1 MNMHVFRYDK
11 TLEGLLSAVFDAYV
25 RRTFPER
32 LIGAGEPEPMF
43 TSELHEVITRSE
55 AATRVWN
62 ALEKK
67 LGKQVCNM
75 LMHVWLSEEE
85 GSDELLMRYMRKA
98 FDAPKSIAWNF
109 SDDDVLQVKKT
120 AQKVANE
127 KGHLV
132 QFVRFQK
139 AGDGTYFAPVAPRYN
154 ALPLCIPYFTDR
166 FADQRWLLYDTK
178 RRYGYYYDTKK
189 AVEITME
196 DDGHLLEGWLTDEL
210 MAEDEIL
217 FQERW
222 KSYFQSVT
230 IRERINPKLHRQHM
244 PRRFWKYLPEKR

>member
-1 MNMHVFRYDK
+1 MLVFRYDK
-11 TLEGLLSAVFDAYV
+11 TFEGLLCALFDAYV

-32 LIGAGEPEPMF
+32 LIGEGEPEPMF
-43 TSELHEVITRSE
+43 SEQLHEVITRCE
-55 AATRVWN
+55 ASSRVWA

-75 LMHVWLSEEE
+75 LTHVWLSEEP

-98 FDAPKSIAWNF
+98 FDARESIAWNF
-109 SDDDVLQVKKT
+109 ADEDVLQAKKI
-120 AQKVANE
+120 AQKVARE
-127 KGHLV
+127 RERLT

-139 AGDGTYFAPVAPRYN
+139 AGDGTYFAPVAPLCN
-154 ALPLCIPYFTDR
+154 VLPLCIPYFTDR

-178 RRYGYYYDTKK
+178 RRYGYYYDLKQ
-189 AVEITME
+189 AVEITL
-196 DDGHLLEGWLTDEL
+196 DDDEHLLGGWLDDKL
-210 MAEDEIL
+210 MAEDERL
-217 FQERW
+217 FQQRW
-222 KSYFQSVT
+222 KSYFEAVT